1 MPKKSAVSDDTD
13 AVRSKA
19 APLAPL
25 DVNQRYD
32 INEAAE
38 YLRIS
43 RARLYQK
50 IAAGEIRRI
59 KDGRRSFVPGS
70 DIKAAST

>member
-1 MPKKSAVSDDTD
+1 MAKKDAIWPSKGDDPD
-13 AVRSKA
+13 AV
-19 APLAPL
+19 PLAPL
-25 DVNQRYD
+25 DIHQRYD
-32 INEAAE
+32 IGEAVR

-50 IAAGEIRRI
+50 IASGEIRLI

-70 DIKAAST
+70 AIAEASK